1 MFKALI
7 FVLFAA
13 AVVAVEDPHVYQP
26 GKELMKELDEYGKLK
41 EPTNNEGSSRIVNGN
56 DVSISKH
63 PWQISLRRQGSHIC
77 GGSILTATSIL
88 TAAHCVDGVSAS
100 SFTILAG
107 SSSRLG
113 SGQEIKVRQIIT
125 HENYNP
131 SGDGFPNDIAILLL
145 DSSLTFNTY
154 VQPAKLPESSFYP
167 SSNCVMT
174 GWGRNNIDNALP
186 VTLQE
191 AFVDPISNSQCQRA
205 MRGIFGATIHDYHIC
220 PHNGESMS
228 CNGDSGGP
236 YSCYDGSQYVL
247 TGVTSWGI
255 QSNGQ
260 CSLQH
265 PSVYVRITHFLSWIN
280 QNKN

>member
-1 MFKALI
+1 MLTNLALQNQ
-7 FVLFAA
+7 VNA
-13 AVVAVEDPHVYQP
+13 
-26 GKELMKELDEYGKLK
+26 
-41 EPTNNEGSSRIVNGN
+41 IVNNLPLQHQVNANVNNFALQHQVN
-56 DVSISKH
+56 DNVNNLALQNQVNAIVNN
-63 PWQISLRRQGSHIC
+63 
-77 GGSILTATSIL
+77 LTLQHQVNANVNNLALQYQVNANVNNL
-88 TAAHCVDGVSAS
+88 TLQH
-100 SFTILAG
+100 
-107 SSSRLG
+107 
-113 SGQEIKVRQIIT
+113 Q

-220 PHNGESMS
+220 PHNGESQI
-228 CNGDSGGP
+228 GDSGGP

-265 PSVYVRITHFLSWIN
+265 PSVYVRVTHFLSWIN